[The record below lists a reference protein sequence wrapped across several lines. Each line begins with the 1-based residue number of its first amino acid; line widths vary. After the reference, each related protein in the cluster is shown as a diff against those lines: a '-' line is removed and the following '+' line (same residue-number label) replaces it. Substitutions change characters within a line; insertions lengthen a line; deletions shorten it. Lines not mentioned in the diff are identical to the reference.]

1 MRRSATGTYAPS
13 ETGAPVFRGER
24 LITRAWSITEWVAV
38 MAVAPDPEEL
48 TADVERLVDLCPDQ
62 AVLAKIH
69 AHEGLAEALG
79 VEPEWWFCGVAVGER
94 GSLEAVDARLGTAFG
109 RPPLLLGSFR
119 LLRLVD

>member
-62 AVLAKIH
+62 AVLARIQ

-79 VEPEWWFCGVAVGER
+79 VEAEWWVWGGAVGER
-94 GSLEAVDARLGTAFG
+94 GTLGAVEARVGA
-109 RPPLLLGSFR
+109 
-119 LLRLVD
+119 

>member
-69 AHEGLAEALG
+69 AHEG
-79 VEPEWWFCGVAVGER
+79 VAVGER